1 MTMPKYPNP
10 ILSGQAEWH
19 LNGLKHT
26 HICYAETC
34 EPNALQE
41 LMDKELVT
49 KHQTAMDRT
58 IYYKIT
64 EKGQEWER

>member
-1 MTMPKYPNP
+1 MPTDKYPNLA
-10 ILSGQAEWH
+10 LSGQAEWH

-49 KHQTAMDRT
+49 KHKTVIDGM
-58 IYYKIT
+58 IYYRIT
-64 EKGQEWER
+64 AKGQAWER